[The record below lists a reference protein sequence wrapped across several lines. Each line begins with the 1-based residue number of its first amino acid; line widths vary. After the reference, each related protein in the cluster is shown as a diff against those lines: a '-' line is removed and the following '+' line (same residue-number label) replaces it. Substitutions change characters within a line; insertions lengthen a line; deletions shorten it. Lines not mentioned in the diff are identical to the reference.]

1 MNTGQPAPPFTLTDT
16 DNNPVSL
23 KDFTGKNVLLLFF
36 PQSFTSVCIKE
47 FCGVRDQ
54 ASVYEGL
61 SAQILG
67 ISVDPI
73 ALLSRFKNEHQLNF
87 PLLSDGTREVS
98 KAYGC
103 LYESSTF
110 DLNQVAKR
118 SAFLIDKQGIIRY
131 AEVLDNAGELPDF
144 SAIQKTLAE
153 I

>member
-1 MNTGQPAPPFTLTDT
+1 MNPGQPAPSFTLIDT
-16 DNNPVSL
+16 DNNTVSL
-23 KDFTGKNVLLLFF
+23 NDFIGKNVLLLFF

-54 ASVYEGL
+54 AAVYEGL

-73 ALLSRFKNEHQLNF
+73 ELLTRFKQEHQLNF
-87 PLLSDGTREVS
+87 PLLSDGTRAVS

-103 LYESSTF
+103 LYEASTF
-110 DLNQVAKR
+110 DLNQVSKR
-118 SAFLIDKQGIIRY
+118 SAFLIDKQGILRY

-144 SAIQKTLAE
+144 NAIQKTLAE